1 MLHSRSLPYSF
12 WLNGALY
19 MQDMNGPWLMMGLY
33 YCKLK
38 IQVKNY
44 FTHLDDL
51 VAFGFLRGHFD
62 QTMLESRRS
71 WEVMWET
78 TTKWKASYSTSI
90 STWCLQYRTEGPL
103 GVAVSSRFSPDCYW
117 VSVLKCHCLKH
128 SAGLLKGVCGV
139 PHTVLEHLNATA
151 EIRIWLV
158 HDTDMHRPSGQMT
171 RWRNDSFRP
180 GYEMSVKMSSIG

>member
-1 MLHSRSLPYSF
+1 
-12 WLNGALY
+12 
-19 MQDMNGPWLMMGLY
+19 MMGLY

-44 FTHLDDL
+44 FTHLADF
-51 VAFGFLRGHFD
+51 VAFGFFRGHSD

-78 TTKWKASYSTSI
+78 ATKWKANYIMSI

-103 GVAVSSRFSPDCYW
+103 GVAVSSRFSPYCYW
-117 VSVLKCHCLKH
+117 VSILKCHCLKH

-139 PHTVLEHLNATA
+139 PHTTLLWRLGFGWST
-151 EIRIWLV
+151 
-158 HDTDMHRPSGQMT
+158 TQTCTGQVV
-171 RWRNDSFRP
+171 R
-180 GYEMSVKMSSIG
+180 

>member
-103 GVAVSSRFSPDCYW
+103 GVAVSSRFSPYCSLGQCFEMSLSKTFCW
-117 VSVLKCHCLKH
+117 FVEGCLWSSPH
-128 SAGLLKGVCGV
+128 SAWASQRYC
-139 PHTVLEHLNATA
+139 
-151 EIRIWLV
+151 R
-158 HDTDMHRPSGQMT
+158 D
-171 RWRNDSFRP
+171 
-180 GYEMSVKMSSIG
+180 